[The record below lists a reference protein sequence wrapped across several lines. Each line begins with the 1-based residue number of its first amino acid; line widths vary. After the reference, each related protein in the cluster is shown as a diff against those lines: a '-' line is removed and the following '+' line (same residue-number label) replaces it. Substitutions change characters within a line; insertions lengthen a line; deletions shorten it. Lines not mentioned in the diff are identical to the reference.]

1 MPLWRTRVARS
12 VAAARLHGAK
22 ILRRE
27 GYRALP
33 IGSVSSGDN
42 ADITIGVASHFY
54 TELWS
59 GTFVL
64 FLLVGAVSLSMGVL
78 RLMTDY
84 RLHQQIDAHRGV
96 AVLVVASV
104 FFFVCL
110 HRWRIM
116 RLLRRRELDR
126 RLLGEMAVI
135 TCSLSFFTFLLAPW
149 AM

>member
-12 VAAARLHGAK
+12 AAAARLHGAK

-42 ADITIGVASHFY
+42 ADITIRRGVA
-54 TELWS
+54 
-59 GTFVL
+59 
-64 FLLVGAVSLSMGVL
+64 LLYRIVVRYICVISAGRCSFSLQGVL

-104 FFFVCL
+104 FFFC
-110 HRWRIM
+110 M
-116 RLLRRRELDR
+116 F
-126 RLLGEMAVI
+126 A
-135 TCSLSFFTFLLAPW
+135 SLAYHATSSSQGIGQALVG
-149 AM
+149 

>member
-1 MPLWRTRVARS
+1 M
-12 VAAARLHGAK
+12 
-22 ILRRE
+22 
-27 GYRALP
+27 
-33 IGSVSSGDN
+33 GSVSSGDN
-42 ADITIGVASHFY
+42 ADITIGVAPHFY

-104 FFFVCL
+104 FFSGCL

-116 RLLRRRELDR
+116 RLLRRRKLDR

-135 TCSLSFFTFLLAPW
+135 TCSLSFFTFLLGPW

>member
-1 MPLWRTRVARS
+1 M
-12 VAAARLHGAK
+12 
-22 ILRRE
+22 
-27 GYRALP
+27 P

-84 RLHQQIDAHRGV
+84 RLHQQIDAHAR
-96 AVLVVASV
+96 
-104 FFFVCL
+104 
-110 HRWRIM
+110 H
-116 RLLRRRELDR
+116 
-126 RLLGEMAVI
+126 
-135 TCSLSFFTFLLAPW
+135 
-149 AM
+149 

>member
-33 IGSVSSGDN
+33 IGSVSSDDN

-84 RLHQQIDAHRGV
+84 RLRQQIDAHRGV
-96 AVLVVASV
+96 AVLIVVFS
-104 FFFVCL
+104 VCL

-135 TCSLSFFTFLLAPW
+135 T
-149 AM
+149 

>member
-12 VAAARLHGAK
+12 AAAARLHGAK
-22 ILRRE
+22 IWRR
-27 GYRALP
+27 GRCRALP
-33 IGSVSSGDN
+33 MGSVSSGN
-42 ADITIGVASHFY
+42 ADVASRFY

-64 FLLVGAVSLSMGVL
+64 FLRVGAVSLSMGVL

-104 FFFVCL
+104 FFSVCL

-135 TCSLSFFTFLLAPW
+135 TCSLSFFTFLPAPW